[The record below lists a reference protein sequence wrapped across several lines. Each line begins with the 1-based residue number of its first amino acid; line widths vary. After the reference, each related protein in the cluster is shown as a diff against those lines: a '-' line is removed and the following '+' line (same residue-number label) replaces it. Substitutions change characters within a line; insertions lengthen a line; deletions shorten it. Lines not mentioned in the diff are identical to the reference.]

1 MEETPDDLTLSAEKA
16 FFILVKARAFD
27 AKVEQTDPDSG
38 SNPSDDKD
46 VHVLE
51 DTVDDPTQ
59 QELIDAMEALNVD
72 ERFDLLAVMWIGRG
86 DFTAEAWPEV
96 RTKAA
101 DLRPEQVPQYLS
113 QTPLLS
119 DYLEEG
125 LNQIGVSL
133 DDFESGRL

>member
-86 DFTAEAWPEV
+86 DFTGNDKFA
-96 RTKAA
+96 
-101 DLRPEQVPQYLS
+101 
-113 QTPLLS
+113 
-119 DYLEEG
+119 
-125 LNQIGVSL
+125 
-133 DDFESGRL
+133 